1 MIVIKLLNK
10 EHELLDG
17 ALQNY
22 FNDKDC
28 NIKYDYLENDILKI
42 TIHLHSF
49 GKNNFNYN
57 DFHNNF
63 KHVIV

>member
-10 EHELLDG
+10 EHDLLDG

-22 FNDKDC
+22 FEDLDC
-28 NIKYDYLENDILKI
+28 NIKYDYLENDVLKI

-49 GKNNFNYN
+49 GNNSFKYN

-63 KHVIV
+63 KHVIL

>member
-22 FNDKDC
+22 FENVNC
-28 NIKYDYLENDILKI
+28 NIKYDYLENNVLKI

-49 GKNNFNYN
+49 GNNSFNYN

-63 KHVIV
+63 KHVIL